1 MLHVIFQSKELQV
14 LIVYDRTSI
23 WVLMF
28 GISHDDPVE
37 KFTEEYCRSAMDK
50 AIGEQTDY
58 EIANICAWE
67 APLRISDFYGSPAFP
82 NAFVL
87 GDVTHS
93 FPNTGGLGANTD
105 SQSPPM
111 YIHNLGWKIHAV
123 KEG

>member
-28 GISHDDPVE
+28 GISHEDPVE

-67 APLRISDFYGSPAFP
+67 APLRISDFYSFVRFQDEQVAIHYGEPMQANLIGYLG
-82 NAFVL
+82 NA
-87 GDVTHS
+87 T
-93 FPNTGGLGANTD
+93 
-105 SQSPPM
+105 
-111 YIHNLGWKIHAV
+111 IKIL
-123 KEG
+123 EGNR